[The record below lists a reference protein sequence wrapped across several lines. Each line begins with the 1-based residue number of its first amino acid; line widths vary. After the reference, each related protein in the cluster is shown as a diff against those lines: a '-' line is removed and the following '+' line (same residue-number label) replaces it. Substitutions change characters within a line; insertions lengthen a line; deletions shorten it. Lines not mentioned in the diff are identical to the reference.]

1 MNSQKEGIMAQLI
14 IPVGEKYGGKI
25 GMNLA
30 SLTIP
35 KTLQLAGLSAIC
47 AVSAIPL
54 YLMDPATSGVFP
66 SCPFRALTGMYC
78 PGCGTLRA
86 LHGLLHLNIGAAF
99 MLNPLTVL
107 ILPLIIYAFVS
118 LVAEV
123 VRGRPLPRLFDSPRY
138 TWALFAVVMLFWV
151 LRNIPMYPFNLF
163 KQ

>member
-1 MNSQKEGIMAQLI
+1 MNTAFSNI
-14 IPVGEKYGGKI
+14 
-25 GMNLA
+25 A
-30 SLTIP
+30 SLHIP
-35 KTLQLAGLSAIC
+35 KTWQLAGIAC
-47 AVSAIPL
+47 VCTASAIPL
-54 YLMDPATSGVFP
+54 YFLDPSTSGLFP

-86 LHGLLHLNIGAAF
+86 LHGLLHGNIAGAF

-107 ILPLIIYAFVS
+107 ILPLVIYAFVS

-123 VRGRPLPRLFDSPRY
+123 LRGRPLPRLLDSPRY
-138 TWALFAVVMLFWV
+138 IWALFAVVMAFWV